1 MPLPMLYETN
11 RSIDCT
17 DRMLSDIGMVCQL
30 SCVGGR
36 EVAGLDPGVPTVRR
50 AIFAEQDY
58 STDGRDITVLVT
70 HGQTKRVEILSS

>member
-1 MPLPMLYETN
+1 
-11 RSIDCT
+11 
-17 DRMLSDIGMVCQL
+17 
-30 SCVGGR
+30 
-36 EVAGLDPGVPTVRR
+36 LDPGVPTVRR